1 MSLHIPRPRVAGPRP
16 LASFASLALAATLSV
31 SSVAVPSL
39 ALAQQSARDSTA
51 SSTNTST
58 NIFTGRDAAIAG
70 GFVIATVAAMP
81 FDRHIAIESQRS
93 SVQNN
98 HFLSHTA
105 TTFRLLAQPGAI
117 GLGVLTYVAGRA
129 DHSPRAAE
137 VGLRTLESIGAAGVT
152 GLLVKGIVGRARPY
166 VVNDTSPHDLH
177 FGRGFHDDRYTSFPS
192 GHTLVAFAAASAAS
206 DEISYLWPHSSP
218 LITPAL
224 FAGATLSGL
233 SRIYN
238 NDHWASDVVA
248 GAAVGTVVARVVVR
262 YERAHPRNRLDRL
275 LLPTAVM
282 PVQGGGMTASW
293 SFQW

>member
-1 MSLHIPRPRVAGPRP
+1 MNLHIPRPRVTGPRS
-16 LASFASLALAATLSV
+16 LASFASLALAATLSA
-31 SSVAVPSL
+31 SSLAVPSL
-39 ALAQQSARDSTA
+39 ATAQQSARDSTA
-51 SSTNTST
+51 SNTS
-58 NIFTGRDAAIAG
+58 IFTGRDAVITGA
-70 GFVIATVAAMP
+70 FVIATAAVMP
-81 FDRHIAIESQRS
+81 FDRHIAIEAQRP

-152 GLLVKGIVGRARPY
+152 GVLIKGIIGRARPY
-166 VVNDTSPHDLH
+166 AVADTNAHDLH

-192 GHTLVAFAAASAAS
+192 GHTIVAFAAASAAS

-224 FAGATLSGL
+224 FAGATLSAL

-248 GAAVGTVVARVVVR
+248 GAAVGTVVARAVVR
-262 YERAHPRNRLDRL
+262 YERAHPHNRLDQW
-275 LLPTAVM
+275 LLPTAAM
-282 PVQGGGMTASW
+282 PVQGGGMALAW
-293 SFQW
+293 SVQW

>member
-1 MSLHIPRPRVAGPRP
+1 MNLHIPRLRAAGPRSR
-16 LASFASLALAATLSV
+16 ASFAPLALAATLSV

-39 ALAQQSARDSTA
+39 VLAQQSARDSTA
-51 SSTNTST
+51 SSNNIS
-58 NIFTGRDAAIAG
+58 IFTGRDAAIAG

-81 FDRHIAIESQRS
+81 FDRHIAIESQRP

-98 HFLSHTA
+98 QFLSRSS

-129 DHSPRAAE
+129 GHSPRAAE

-166 VVNDTSPHDLH
+166 AVADTNPHDLH
-177 FGRGFHDDRYTSFPS
+177 IGRGFHDDRYTSFPS
-192 GHTLVAFAAASAAS
+192 GHTLVVFAAASAAS
-206 DEISYLWPHSSP
+206 DEISYLWPHSSA

-248 GAAVGTVVARVVVR
+248 GAAVGTIVARVVVR
-262 YERAHPRNRLDRL
+262 YERAHPRNKLDRL

-282 PVQGGGMTASW
+282 PAQGGGMTASW